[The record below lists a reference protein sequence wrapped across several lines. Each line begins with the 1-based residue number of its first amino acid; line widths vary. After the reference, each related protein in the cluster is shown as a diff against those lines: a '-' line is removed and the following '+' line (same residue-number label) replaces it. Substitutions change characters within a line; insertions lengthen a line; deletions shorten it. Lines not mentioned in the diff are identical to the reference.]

1 MHKKSMEAAHQLEND
16 DGDETGSL
24 KGEPHNPSPGPMED
38 NPRDKEDFR
47 SESIAQLRAK
57 AQTYS
62 ARIMEGVTM
71 QAPVTTQDDV
81 DVVTSDPRDLSSSF
95 EKPSAAQSADS
106 CDNEYLDPGK

>member
-16 DGDETGSL
+16 DGEDTGSI
-24 KGEPHNPSPGPMED
+24 KGEVQNPSPGPED
-38 NPRDKEDFR
+38 APRDREDLR

-62 ARIMEGVTM
+62 ARIMEGVSM
-71 QAPVTTQDDV
+71 PAPAQDDV

-95 EKPSAAQSADS
+95 EKPSSQSADS